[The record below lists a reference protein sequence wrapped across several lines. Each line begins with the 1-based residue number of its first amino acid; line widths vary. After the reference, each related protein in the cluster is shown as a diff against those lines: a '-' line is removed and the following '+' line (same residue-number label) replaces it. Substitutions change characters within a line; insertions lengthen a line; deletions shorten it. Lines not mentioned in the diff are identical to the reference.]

1 MTRAAIFCALAI
13 FIISAQAHA
22 QSADTEQDQS
32 HDDHGNCGRSLWI
45 AGAALLPS
53 GVVLG
58 SVTIV
63 GALMA
68 DGRGS
73 RIAAEVGFMV
83 GITAIIV
90 GTVALAIGLTRRAR
104 CRRARAGPR
113 AFVLGCSQLQFHPHL

>member
-1 MTRAAIFCALAI
+1 MARSAILCAAAL
-13 FIISAQAHA
+13 FITSTEAYA
-22 QSADTEQDQS
+22 QSADAEQRQS
-32 HDDHGNCGRSLWI
+32 HEHHENCGRSLWI

-53 GVVLG
+53 GIVLD

-68 DGRGS
+68 GSRGG

-83 GITAIIV
+83 GIAAIVV

-113 AFVLGCSQLQFHPHL
+113 AFALGCSQLRFSP